1 MSERTFETLTREE
14 FAARLTAQGV
24 SREHLAFR
32 CWMCGTV
39 QSLRSFELAG
49 VALAS
54 AEYEIGYSCVGRH
67 TGAGAWDAK
76 NPARRAVPGCNW
88 GPVGFFRG
96 GAIKLLGEGGRERW
110 SFAVATPDEA
120 RALMGRGGRI
130 EAPALERAD
139 SPQTA
144 ADIPGQPQTASA
156 IPAPAPTSRRRRT
169 RAPEA
174 P

>member
-1 MSERTFETLTREE
+1 MSARAFETLTREE

-54 AEYEIGYSCVGRH
+54 AEYQIGFSCVGRH
-67 TGAGAWDAK
+67 TGAGAWDAQ
-76 NPARRAVPGCNW
+76 NPVRRAVPGCDW
-88 GPVGFFRG
+88 TLGGLLGG
-96 GAIKLLGEGGRERW
+96 GAIKLVGEGGKERW

-120 RALMGRGGRI
+120 RALMGRGGRPD
-130 EAPALERAD
+130 APD
-139 SPQTA
+139 IHGHPQASKDTQ
-144 ADIPGQPQTASA
+144 GQP
-156 IPAPAPTSRRRRT
+156 PTSRRRR